1 MALNLSQ
8 KQNVVAEVAE
18 VAAKAHSLI
27 AAEYIGTTVS
37 QMTAMR
43 KQARETGVF
52 LKVVKNTLAARAVTG
67 TEYECAKDALVGPLL
82 YAFSTEEPGA
92 AGRLIKEFAKGND
105 KLQPKLVVVGG
116 PAVSRLPTSTCWLRC
131 RPSTR
136 PWPCWPA
143 SCPSPRRCSPVR
155 SRQSATSRVAV
166 MNAAGG
172 EAAAEAAESGL
183 ISRKDNVSLSTQNQS
198 RGNTMSLSNEQIVD
212 AIAAKSL
219 MEVMELVKAIEE
231 KFGVSA
237 AAPVAAAAAAG
248 PAAAVEEQTEFN
260 VILKSPGDKKVEVIK
275 AVRADHRPRPE
286 GSQGPGRG
294 RRRRQGRRH
303 QGRSREDQEGS

>member
-67 TEYECAKDALVGPLL
+67 TEYECAKDSLVGPLL

-116 PAVSRLPTSTCWLRC
+116 QQYPATHVDVLASLPTLDQALAMLARVLAE
-131 RPSTR
+131 
-136 PWPCWPA
+136 PA
-143 SCPSPRRCSPVR
+143 TMFARAVKAVGDLQGGGSEAAVDEAPV
-155 SRQSATSRVAV
+155 
-166 MNAAGG
+166 
-172 EAAAEAAESGL
+172 EAAAEAA
-183 ISRKDNVSLSTQNQS
+183 N
-198 RGNTMSLSNEQIVD
+198 D
-212 AIAAKSL
+212 AATDAD
-219 MEVMELVKAIEE
+219 
-231 KFGVSA
+231 
-237 AAPVAAAAAAG
+237 
-248 PAAAVEEQTEFN
+248 PA
-260 VILKSPGDKKVEVIK
+260 
-275 AVRADHRPRPE
+275 
-286 GSQGPGRG
+286 
-294 RRRRQGRRH
+294 
-303 QGRSREDQEGS
+303 